1 MWVQNTDNKTSTKT
15 PPLSADE
22 FMVSTH
28 YDIYLTDGYDLNAE
42 CALVVVCVAMCVM

>member
-1 MWVQNTDNKTSTKT
+1 MWVQNTNNKTSTKT

-22 FMVSTH
+22 YMVSKH
-28 YDIYLTDGYDLNAE
+28 YIYLTDRYDLDTE